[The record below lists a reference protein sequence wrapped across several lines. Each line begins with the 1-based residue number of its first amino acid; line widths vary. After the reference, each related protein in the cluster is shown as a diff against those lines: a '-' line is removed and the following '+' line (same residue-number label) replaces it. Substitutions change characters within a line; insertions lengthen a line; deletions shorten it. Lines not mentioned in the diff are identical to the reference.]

1 MEKRKLDPRR
11 TNRVC
16 MGGCIQRVGPHPVRC
31 VTGLF
36 NQLLDL
42 LDVLSYVADRGE
54 LRGEVLHL

>member
-1 MEKRKLDPRR
+1 
-11 TNRVC
+11 